1 MTVILCLGGW
11 FVLSVVIGLVV
22 GPCIRGREP
31 EFFIAAGRLLVLPLT
46 QAVAGNTA
54 TLLAAAASATA
65 ASIVVADR
73 LSQQTPAPIQLR
85 VPTRRS
91 RG

>member
-22 GPCIRGREP
+22 GPCIRGRES
-31 EFFIAAGRLLVLPLT
+31 EVFIAAGRLLVLPMT

-54 TLLAAAASATA
+54 ALLAAAGSATA
-65 ASIVVADR
+65 AIAVAER
-73 LSQQTPAPIQLR
+73 LSQQTPAPIPLR